1 MKKITTAAICAAM
14 LAAGG
19 CTTTE
24 KVSVT
29 QPGDRML
36 TCTQLRDQFAQLDAI
51 ARDGQRDQGVNVANA
66 AALVLFWPAIAGNY
80 LSARDGMQLAN
91 DRKTHLMQYY
101 VEKNCDN
108 PTNSEVLVRVPA
120 SLLAPIGR
128 GMP

>member
-1 MKKITTAAICAAM
+1 MKKITAVALSAAM
-14 LAAGG
+14 LAAGA

-36 TCTQLRDQFAQLDAI
+36 TCTQLRDQFAQLDSISKDA
-51 ARDGQRDQGVNVANA
+51 QRDQGVNVANA

-101 VEKNCDN
+101 TEKNCDN
-108 PTNSEVLVRVPA
+108 PANAEVTVRVPSA
-120 SLLAPIGR
+120 LLAPIGH
-128 GMP
+128 GMH